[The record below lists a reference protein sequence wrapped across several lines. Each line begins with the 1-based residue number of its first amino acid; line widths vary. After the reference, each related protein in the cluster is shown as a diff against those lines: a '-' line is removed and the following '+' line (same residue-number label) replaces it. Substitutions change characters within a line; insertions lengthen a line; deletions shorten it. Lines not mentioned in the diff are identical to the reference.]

1 MRKKLRIYLALAVI
15 ILWAWVLVPKFI
27 ARAHLFKRRIVCPQI
42 KAQAP
47 KKAVVVPDKDELI
60 TEAFAMLK
68 VRQDEQAMAIYR
80 KILELDPEDSDAL
93 WGKAE
98 IYRRKRQFSDSEAVL
113 NEILKNDPC
122 NAPGLISLSYLRYYD
137 NRLDEALDLINR
149 ALAVPGLDDEN
160 KALAYMMLGT
170 VNSRR
175 SSQGWLFSKFKYG
188 TQIKSYF
195 LTAQSLAP
203 DLPEVHLGLGTFYLK
218 APAIAGGNLDKAI
231 DELQTAIKIAPSFAT
246 ANARLAQ
253 AYKKKGDLDKYNLF
267 LQKAKDLD
275 PGNEVLA
282 EDKKE

>member
-1 MRKKLRIYLALAVI
+1 MKKKLRIYLALAVV

-27 ARAHLFKRRIVCPQI
+27 ARTHLFKRRIVCPQI
-42 KAQAP
+42 KAQPP
-47 KKAVVVPDKDELI
+47 KKVVVPDKDALI
-60 TEAFAMLK
+60 TEAIAMLK
-68 VRQDEQAMAIYR
+68 VREDKQALSVYQ
-80 KILELDPEDSDAL
+80 KILEQDPEDSDAL

-98 IYRRKRQFSDSEAVL
+98 IYRRRRQFSEAEAVL

-122 NAPGLISLSYLRYYD
+122 HASGLITLSYLRYND
-137 NRLDEALDLINR
+137 NRLDEALDLINK

-175 SSQGWLFSKFKYG
+175 SSQGWVFSKLKYG

-195 LTAQSLAP
+195 VTAQSLAP
-203 DLPEVHLGLGTFYLK
+203 GLPEVHLGLGTFYLK

-253 AYKKKGDLDKYNLF
+253 AYKKKGDLDNYNLF
-267 LQKAKDLD
+267 LRKAKELD
-275 PGNEVLA
+275 PGNEALA
-282 EDKKE
+282 EDK